1 LKTFYKI
8 LFISVLAGFLYLQ
21 YDLKSDTTNNIYTDS
36 LQIKDTFVSG
46 NDSLQ
51 ILQVKLRQGKLLYE
65 KKCQK
70 CHMLYKPKDYKLSQ
84 WKENLIEMKE
94 KAELTK
100 DEYSLILGYLS
111 ANCKK

>member
-8 LFISVLAGFLYLQ
+8 LSISFLTGFLYLQ
-21 YDLKSDTTNNIYTDS
+21 YDLKSDTANNLHTDS
-36 LQIKDTFVSG
+36 LQTQDTIDPG

-51 ILQVKLRQGKLLYE
+51 ILQVKLQQGKLLYE

-70 CHMLYKPKDYKLSQ
+70 CHMLYKPKDYKLRQ
-84 WKENLIEMKE
+84 WKENLVEMRE
-94 KAELTK
+94 KAELNK

-111 ANCKK
+111 ANCRK

>member
-1 LKTFYKI
+1 M
-8 LFISVLAGFLYLQ
+8 Q
-21 YDLKSDTTNNIYTDS
+21 YDLKSYTTNNIYNDS
-36 LQIKDTFVSG
+36 LKVKDSIGSG

-51 ILQVKLRQGKLLYE
+51 ILQVKLQQGKLLYE

-70 CHMLYKPKDYKLSQ
+70 CHMLYEPKDYKLKQ

-94 KAELTK
+94 KAELNK

>member
-1 LKTFYKI
+1 MKIFYKI
-8 LFISVLAGFLYLQ
+8 LTASLLCGFLYLQ
-21 YDLKSDTTNNIYTDS
+21 YDLKSDTANY
-36 LQIKDTFVSG
+36 FY
-46 NDSLQ
+46 NDSLKTSDSL
-51 ILQVKLRQGKLLYE
+51 ISVNDSLELKKIKLAEGKKLYE

-70 CHMLYKPKDYKLSQ
+70 CHMLYEPKDYKLKQ

-94 KAELTK
+94 KAELNK